1 MLQLHVWGKDYE
13 ISIISPSCIASA
25 ILLNQILT
33 PQNIEFEIIPSNNTN
48 LSNINQLPI
57 LIDTITNK
65 QYNGYNQIVEFIE
78 WEYLLSND
86 CFKNLQE
93 QEQKQK
99 QKQEKLINKGLI
111 NLLINKFEYINQY
124 NLYLNNKNYENYTRK
139 LFSNYLPFPMMY
151 NQPSKYYDQ
160 AKEQVK
166 ILGLSSKQKVG
177 FFDFVNTNGNNEP
190 RSGSELELEV
200 AQTELFNDELSDE
213 EDIEGN
219 IAISSLHERQLLK
232 KSKSKQVLKESRNS
246 MRCLILINQYIE
258 KFKEIFHL
266 QQQQQDQQNE
276 DKEFGFIFNNLKPS
290 SSEILFYGYIFCLIN
305 ENIPDRFIFNYLK
318 LKHKYILK
326 FVEKFINNNK
336 INENKF
342 RNPIGKEIPNLI
354 NEIKYWI
361 GTIDY

>member
-25 ILLNQILT
+25 FLLNQILT

-93 QEQKQK
+93 QEQE

-139 LFSNYLPFPMMY
+139 LFSFYLPFPMMY
-151 NQPSKYYDQ
+151 NQPSKYYAQ
-160 AKEQVK
+160 AQEQVK
-166 ILGLSSKQKVG
+166 ILGLSKQKVS
-177 FFDFVNTNGNNEP
+177 FFDFTTGNNEQ
-190 RSGSELELEV
+190 GSIDV
-200 AQTELFNDELSDE
+200 APTELINDEDDEDDE
-213 EDIEGN
+213 EGDEDGAN
-219 IAISSLHERQLLK
+219 VAISSLHERQLLK

-258 KFKEIFHL
+258 RFKEIFHL

-318 LKHKYILK
+318 LKHKYILE